1 MKPYCETVAQVVLPT
16 IRALVAKELIEKY
29 KFTQQDAAAKLGL
42 TQSAISQYLR
52 NLRGSKIKI
61 LEKDK
66 KISKEIEIFASR
78 IASGEVD
85 SSNILVPFCNWE
97 TAISACNQQ
106 MFTPISFSIVLLMY
120 IVELVLRAMA
130 TPSDGFTSIF
140 RIFSSDLSSRFA

>member
-85 SSNILVPFCNWE
+85 SSNILVPFCNICKKIRKSK
-97 TAISACNQQ
+97 TLCSIHKK
-106 MFTPISFSIVLLMY
+106 SFP
-120 IVELVLRAMA
+120 ELGDCDICL
-130 TPSDGFTSIF
+130 
-140 RIFSSDLSSRFA
+140 